1 MNINESLME
10 DLGNATENWGEDFTS
25 MSNSEILQD
34 IRDNLPEYE
43 QFKDKDVMKVIKRW
57 RKTLKK

>member
-10 DLGNATENWGEDFTS
+10 DLGNATENWGEYFTS
-25 MSNSEILQD
+25 MSNSEILQY